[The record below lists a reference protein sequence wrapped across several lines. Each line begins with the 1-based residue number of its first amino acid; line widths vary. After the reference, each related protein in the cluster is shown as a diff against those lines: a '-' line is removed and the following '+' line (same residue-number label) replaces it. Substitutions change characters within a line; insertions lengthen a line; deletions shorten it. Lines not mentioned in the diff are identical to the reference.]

1 MQKKLVGMSGCAG
14 QSQVLH
20 KHFLNGVCTAKGA
33 VPSDVSGDA
42 TCDMNQS
49 KLLLILT
56 GVLDLEPM
64 LPVHV
69 VLLVQQ

>member
-1 MQKKLVGMSGCAG
+1 MESVL
-14 QSQVLH
+14 QSELS
-20 KHFLNGVCTAKGA
+20 FGA

-42 TCDMNQS
+42 TCDMKQS
-49 KLLLILT
+49 KLLLIMT

-69 VLLVQQ
+69 FLLLQQ

>member
-1 MQKKLVGMSGCAG
+1 MAS
-14 QSQVLH
+14 VLQRELS
-20 KHFLNGVCTAKGA
+20 FGA

-69 VLLVQQ
+69 FLLVQK